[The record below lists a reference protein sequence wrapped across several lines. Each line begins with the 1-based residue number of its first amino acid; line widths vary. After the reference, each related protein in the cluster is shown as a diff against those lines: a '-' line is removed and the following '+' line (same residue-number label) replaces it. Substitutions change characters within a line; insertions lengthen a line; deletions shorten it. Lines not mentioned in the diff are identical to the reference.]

1 MQDSLHLYFDGLAHP
16 VRLTGCAELTDD
28 FPTLFPYRDYREGE
42 QDDDPVISIQLEAG
56 EYHLST
62 SWLDK
67 MVSYTD
73 KVDVLCDLI
82 AKLAVARS
90 FTDLEALYLHAAAVE
105 MNGRVVVFPS
115 QYRAG
120 KSFLTACLLAEGH
133 RYVGDDIVP
142 LTLDSCKVRSPG
154 VSPRLRMPL
163 PDTTDETSRQFI
175 EHHTALTG
183 KRYAYLE
190 LEPELM
196 VDRDELLDMGAFV
209 LLEREEGAQAR
220 LEELPVATVFQQLIK
235 QNFAREVDGSRILST
250 LTQAVSN
257 AQCIK
262 LRYDRADEAV
272 SLLTDH
278 FASWPS
284 QANVL
289 QFESGSPGFSANVP
303 EVNATGSNA
312 PEANVLEEG
321 SDECFIRNELVQKIR
336 IEGENFLASPDGKA
350 IYHLNQ
356 VGSGIWELLSEPT
369 SKELII
375 STLETAF
382 PGTEKSIIDQ
392 DVTKILDRFQS
403 TQLISSWLNTQHNMS
418 YKHK

>member
-16 VRLTGCAELTDD
+16 VRLTGCADLTDD
-28 FPTLFPYRDYREGE
+28 FPTLFPYRDYREGK
-42 QDDDPVISIQLEAG
+42 QDDDPVISIQFDG
-56 EYHLST
+56 DEYHLST
-62 SWLDK
+62 SWIDK
-67 MVSYTD
+67 AVSYTD

-105 MNGRVVVFPS
+105 INGRAVVFPS
-115 QYRAG
+115 VFRAG
-120 KSFLTACLLAEGH
+120 KSFLTACLLVEGH
-133 RYVGDDIVP
+133 RYVGDDIAP
-142 LTLDSCKVRSPG
+142 LALDSCKVHSPG
-154 VSPRLRMPL
+154 FSPRLRLPL
-163 PDTTDETSRQFI
+163 PDTTDDTSRHFI
-175 EHHTALTG
+175 ERHTALAG

-190 LEPELM
+190 LEQELRM
-196 VDRDELLDMGAFV
+196 DRSESLDIGAFV
-209 LLEREEGAQAR
+209 LLEREEGVQAQ

-257 AQCIK
+257 AQCVK

-272 SLLTDH
+272 SLLTEH

-284 QANVL
+284 QANLVK
-289 QFESGSPGFSANVP
+289 FEPDSPGA
-303 EVNATGSNA
+303 EVIATTANA
-312 PEANVLEEG
+312 PDASTSEANTLKN
-321 SDECFIRNELVQKIR
+321 SPDECFVRNRLVQKIR
-336 IEGENFLASPDGKA
+336 IEGKNFLASPDGKA

-356 VGSGIWELLSEPT
+356 VGSGIWELLAEPT

-382 PGTEKSIIDQ
+382 PGTEKSTIDQ
-392 DVTKILDRFQS
+392 DVTKILNRFQLK
-403 TQLISSWLNTQHNMS
+403 QLISC
-418 YKHK
+418 

>member
-1 MQDSLHLYFDGLAHP
+1 MRDSLHLYFDGLAHP
-16 VRLTGCAELTDD
+16 LRLTGCADLTDD

-42 QDDDPVISIQLEAG
+42 QDDHPVISIHFEG
-56 EYHLST
+56 GKYHLST

-67 MVSYTD
+67 TVSYTD
-73 KVDVLCDLI
+73 RVDVLCDLI

-90 FTDLEALYLHAAAVE
+90 FTDREALYLHAAAVE
-105 MNGRVVVFPS
+105 FNGRAIVFPS

-120 KSFLTACLLAEGH
+120 KSFLTACLLAKGH
-133 RYVGDDIVP
+133 RYVGDDIAP

-154 VSPRLRMPL
+154 ISPRLRLPL
-163 PDTTDETSRQFI
+163 PDTTDETSGQFI
-175 EHHTALTG
+175 ERHTALAG
-183 KRYAYLE
+183 KRYAYLGLEKE
-190 LEPELM
+190 LRLE
-196 VDRDELLDMGAFV
+196 RDELLDIGAFV

-220 LEELPVATVFQQLIK
+220 LEALPVATVFQQLIK
-235 QNFAREVDGSRILST
+235 QNFARDVDGSRILST

-257 AQCIK
+257 AQCVK
-262 LRYDRADEAV
+262 LCYDRADEAV
-272 SLLTDH
+272 SVLTDH
-278 FASWPS
+278 FASWS
-284 QANVL
+284 AQANVF
-289 QFESGSPGFSANVP
+289 QFESDKPVS
-303 EVNATGSNA
+303 EVNAPVESADGSI
-312 PEANVLEEG
+312 
-321 SDECFIRNELVQKIR
+321 IRNRLVQKIR

-356 VGSGIWELLSEPT
+356 IGSGIWELLAEPT

-403 TQLISSWLNTQHNMS
+403 KQLISC
-418 YKHK
+418 